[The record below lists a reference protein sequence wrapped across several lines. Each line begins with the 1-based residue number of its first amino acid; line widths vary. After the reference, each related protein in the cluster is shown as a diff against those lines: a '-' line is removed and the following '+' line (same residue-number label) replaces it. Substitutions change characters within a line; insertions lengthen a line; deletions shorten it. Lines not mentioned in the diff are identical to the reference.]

1 MKKYLSAFCVLALV
15 VGCSK
20 ENIAPVQS
28 SNEVLL
34 TSYAGQP
41 QTKTTISGNKTDGF
55 TANWAADDAIGVYTT
70 AETANAKHTITVLS
84 DGTAKFTGKVAASA
98 EKEQTLYAYYPYTSS
113 ATGNL
118 AAVPLNLPSVQTM
131 TGASYDASAAIMVGK
146 PQTATVKG
154 ETSEIGNWQFAH
166 LGSYISISVAG
177 ITAGTVSTDELVSTV
192 SIKSESKTLS
202 GDFTLNLEN
211 GQVAFSKTSDEVNVT
226 VPKGTT
232 LGDLEAWAVTA
243 PFALADESL
252 TITIV
257 TNRNTI
263 SKTVKLTKEFK
274 AGNVYTLGINIDE
287 NCAVKKALAFAKEYS
302 ESERTCY
309 WRGGAANKK
318 VYEVSATIDWK
329 VSITDSNEA
338 TVTKNDDG
346 KSFTV
351 VFPKSKWPVRKKYTV
366 TLEPATAIEGV
377 APKTMDLFLASHSW
391 MAGDSKC
398 FESYDDGSV
407 KLTLSE
413 KGKAFLQTS
422 ETFKY
427 GNFVWEFSD
436 VKLTEGYF
444 CVNNW
449 NGPFYLMLKYGY
461 NMALLAGGGETKDA
475 NGHKVCFG
483 FDGGW
488 DNTWNDTKKF
498 TEGTFPTDYS
508 QLKSIRLL
516 IKPTQRTGTN
526 QNLTLSRKVWINDV
540 LVLDNSVNVGDIWAA
555 NAESC
560 GLFYC
565 PGIQEAVG
573 SLTIKSFEIDTDYT
587 KYEND

>member
-70 AETANAKHTITVLS
+70 AGTANAKHTITVLS
-84 DGTAKFTGKVAASA
+84 DGTAKFTGKVAAS
-98 EKEQTLYAYYPYTSS
+98 ENEQTLYAYYPYTSS
-113 ATGNL
+113 ATSNL

-146 PQTATVKG
+146 PQAATVNG
-154 ETSEIGNWQFAH
+154 ETSEIGNWKFAH

-177 ITAGTVSTDELVSTV
+177 ITTETVSTDELVSTV

-226 VPKGTT
+226 VPEGTT
-232 LGDLEAWAVTA
+232 LGNLAAWAVTA
-243 PFALADESL
+243 PFALADEYL

-302 ESERTCY
+302 VSERTCY

-318 VYEVSATIDWK
+318 VYEVSSTIDWK

-351 VFPKSKWPVRKKYTV
+351 VFPKSKWPVAKKYTV
-366 TLEPATAIEGV
+366 KLEPATAIEGV
-377 APKTMDLFLASHSW
+377 TPKTMDLFLASHSW
-391 MAGDSKC
+391 MAGDSNC
-398 FESYDDGSV
+398 FDSYDDGSV
-407 KLTLSE
+407 KLTLSAN
-413 KGKAFLQTS
+413 GNACLQTS

-427 GNFVWEFSD
+427 GNYVWTFENVNIS
-436 VKLTEGYF
+436 EGYF
-444 CVNNW
+444 GTDIWENGLNLRMRYGVNTHVIYSGGPVEH
-449 NGPFYLMLKYGY
+449 NGVKT
-461 NMALLAGGGETKDA
+461 N
-475 NGHKVCFG
+475 FG
-483 FDGGW
+483 FDNGW
-488 DNTWNDTKKF
+488 GEVYDHNGEFLAGAYPENVSD
-498 TEGTFPTDYS
+498 
-508 QLKSIRLL
+508 LKSIRLL
-516 IKPTQRTGTN
+516 IKPVTRGGG
-526 QNLTLSRKVWINDV
+526 LKPVEGLSKKIWINDV
-540 LVLDNSVNVGDIWAA
+540 LVFDNKNNSGDVWRINTALG
-555 NAESC
+555 
-560 GLFYC
+560 GLHYKY
-565 PGIQEAVG
+565 GILNAVG
-573 SLTIKSFEIDTDYT
+573 SIVIKSFDID
-587 KYEND
+587 ENYSNYND

>member
-41 QTKTTISGNKTDGF
+41 QTKTTIAGNKTDGF

-70 AETANAKHTITVLS
+70 AGTANAKHTITVLS
-84 DGTAKFTGKVAASA
+84 DGTAKFTGKVAAS
-98 EKEQTLYAYYPYTSS
+98 ENEQTLYAYYPYTSS
-113 ATGNL
+113 ATSNL
-118 AAVPLNLPSVQTM
+118 AAVPLNLPSVQAM

-146 PQTATVKG
+146 PQAATVNG

-177 ITAGTVSTDELVSTV
+177 ITGETVSTDELVSTV

-211 GQVAFSKTSDEVNVT
+211 GQVAFSKTFDEVNVT
-226 VPKGTT
+226 VPEGTT
-232 LGDLEAWAVTA
+232 LGNLAAWAVTA
-243 PFALADESL
+243 PFALADEYL

-302 ESERTCY
+302 VSERTCY

-318 VYEVSATIDWK
+318 VYEVSSTIDWK

-338 TVTKNDDG
+338 TVTKNDEG

-351 VFPKSKWPVRKKYTV
+351 VFPKSKWPAAKKYTI

-377 APKTMDLFLASHSW
+377 TPKTMDLFLASHSW
-391 MAGDSKC
+391 MAGDSNS
-398 FESYDDGSV
+398 FDSYDNGSV
-407 KLTLSE
+407 KLTLSAN
-413 KGKAFLQTS
+413 GNACLQTS

-427 GNFVWEFSD
+427 GNYVWTFENVNIS
-436 VKLTEGYF
+436 EGYF
-444 CVNNW
+444 GTEIWDNGLNLRMRYGVNTHVIYSGGTVDH
-449 NGPFYLMLKYGY
+449 NGVKT
-461 NMALLAGGGETKDA
+461 N
-475 NGHKVCFG
+475 FG
-483 FDGGW
+483 FDNGWGGIW
-488 DNTWNDTKKF
+488 EHTGEF
-498 TEGTFPTDYS
+498 SAGTYPENVSD
-508 QLKSIRLL
+508 LKSIRLL
-516 IKPTQRTGTN
+516 IKPVTRGGGMKPVEG
-526 QNLTLSRKVWINDV
+526 LSKKIWINDV
-540 LVLDNSVNVGDIWAA
+540 LVFDNKNNSGDVWRINTALG
-555 NAESC
+555 
-560 GLFYC
+560 GLHYKY
-565 PGIQEAVG
+565 GILNAVG
-573 SLTIKSFEIDTDYT
+573 SIVIKSFDID
-587 KYEND
+587 ENYSNYND

>member
-41 QTKTTISGNKTDGF
+41 QTKTTIAGNKTDGF

-70 AETANAKHTITVLS
+70 AGTANAKHTITVLS
-84 DGTAKFTGKVAASA
+84 DGTAKFTGKVAAS
-98 EKEQTLYAYYPYTSS
+98 ENEQTLYAYYPYTSS
-113 ATGNL
+113 ATSNL

-146 PQTATVKG
+146 PQAATVNG
-154 ETSEIGNWQFAH
+154 ETSEIGNWKFAH
-166 LGSYISISVAG
+166 LGSYISISVAS
-177 ITAGTVSTDELVSTV
+177 ITAETVSTDELVSTV
-192 SIKSESKTLS
+192 SIKSESKKLS

-226 VPKGTT
+226 VPEGTT
-232 LGDLEAWAVTA
+232 LGNLAAWAVTA
-243 PFALADESL
+243 PFVLADEYL

-302 ESERTCY
+302 VSERTCY

-318 VYEVSATIDWK
+318 VYEVSSTIDWK

-338 TVTKNDDG
+338 TVTKNDEG

-351 VFPKSKWPVRKKYTV
+351 VFPKSKWPVAKKYTV
-366 TLEPATAIEGV
+366 KLEPATAIEGV

-391 MAGDSKC
+391 RAGNSNC

-407 KLTLSE
+407 KLTLSAN
-413 KGKAFLQTS
+413 GNACLQTS

-427 GNFVWEFSD
+427 GNYVWTFENVNIS
-436 VKLTEGYF
+436 EGYF
-444 CVNNW
+444 GTDIWENGLNLRMRYGVNTHIIYSGGTAEH
-449 NGPFYLMLKYGY
+449 NGVKT
-461 NMALLAGGGETKDA
+461 N
-475 NGHKVCFG
+475 FG
-483 FDGGW
+483 FDNGWGGVW
-488 DNTWNDTKKF
+488 DHTGEF
-498 TEGTFPTDYS
+498 SAGTYPENVSD
-508 QLKSIRLL
+508 LKSIRLL
-516 IKPTQRTGTN
+516 IKPVTRGGGMKPVEG
-526 QNLTLSRKVWINDV
+526 LSKKIWINDV
-540 LVLDNSVNVGDIWAA
+540 LVFDNKNNSGDVWRINTALG
-555 NAESC
+555 
-560 GLFYC
+560 GLHYKY
-565 PGIQEAVG
+565 GILNAVG
-573 SLTIKSFEIDTDYT
+573 SIVIKSFDID
-587 KYEND
+587 ENYSNYND

>member
-1 MKKYLSAFCVLALV
+1 MKKYLSAFWVLALV

-41 QTKTTISGNKTDGF
+41 QTKTTIAGNKTDGF

-70 AETANAKHTITVLS
+70 AGTANAKHTITVLS
-84 DGTAKFTGKVAASA
+84 DGTAKFTGKVAAS
-98 EKEQTLYAYYPYTSS
+98 ENEQTLYAYYPYTSS
-113 ATGNL
+113 ATSNL

-146 PQTATVKG
+146 PQAATVNG

-177 ITAGTVSTDELVSTV
+177 ITTETVSTDELVSTV

-202 GDFTLNLEN
+202 GDFTLNLET
-211 GQVAFSKTSDEVNVT
+211 GQVAFSKTSDEVSVT
-226 VPKGTT
+226 VPEGTT
-232 LGDLEAWAVTA
+232 LGNLAAWAVTA
-243 PFALADESL
+243 PFALADEYL

-263 SKTVKLTKEFK
+263 SKTVQLTKEFK

-302 ESERTCY
+302 VSERTCY

-318 VYEVSATIDWK
+318 VYEVSSTIDWK

-338 TVTKNDDG
+338 TVTKNDEG

-351 VFPKSKWPVRKKYTV
+351 VFPKSKWPVAKKYTI

-377 APKTMDLFLASHSW
+377 TPKTMDLFLASHSW
-391 MAGDSKC
+391 MAGDSNC
-398 FESYDDGSV
+398 FDSYDDGSV
-407 KLTLSE
+407 KLTLSAN
-413 KGKAFLQTS
+413 GNACLQTS

-427 GNFVWEFSD
+427 GNYVWTFENVNIS
-436 VKLTEGYF
+436 EGYF
-444 CVNNW
+444 GTEIVENGLILRMRYGVNTHIIYSGGTVEH
-449 NGPFYLMLKYGY
+449 NGVKT
-461 NMALLAGGGETKDA
+461 N
-475 NGHKVCFG
+475 FG
-483 FDGGW
+483 FDNGWGGV
-488 DNTWNDTKKF
+488 WNHPGEF
-498 TEGTFPTDYS
+498 SAGTYPENVSD
-508 QLKSIRLL
+508 LKSIRLL
-516 IKPTQRTGTN
+516 IKPVTRGGGMKPVEG
-526 QNLTLSRKVWINDV
+526 LSKKIWINDV
-540 LVLDNSVNVGDIWAA
+540 LVFDNKNNSGDVWRINTALG
-555 NAESC
+555 
-560 GLFYC
+560 GLHYKY
-565 PGIQEAVG
+565 GILNAVG
-573 SLTIKSFEIDTDYT
+573 SIVIKSFDID
-587 KYEND
+587 ENYSNYND